1 MRQTP
6 KVLLLNLLLTGKIHA
21 CFSHFKYIRPVKKFI
36 LKLRICILRLG
47 IYILNLRIHIFRLRI
62 NFSMNTRQVHE
73 PCIQTSFSERNKE
86 LNYSENIPMRKRRRY
101 QYLTSPDWQISD
113 ISYLHPKQQ
122 THSKSEDFRYFCTI
136 KSISKKN
143 NYRNEAISRL
153 VKPHSHRR
161 RT

>member
-1 MRQTP
+1 MFLIITEIYLFLFRTH
-6 KVLLLNLLLTGKIHA
+6 V
-21 CFSHFKYIRPVKKFI
+21 KYIRSVKKFI
-36 LKLRICILRLG
+36 LKLRICILKLG

-73 PCIQTSFSERNKE
+73 PCIQTSFPERNKE
-86 LNYSENIPMRKRRRY
+86 LNHSENIPMRKRRQY
-101 QYLTSPDWQISD
+101 QYLTSHPRLANSD
-113 ISYLHPKQQ
+113 ISYIHPKQQ